1 MPIGLLSNS
10 DVWSDRHKAVA
21 LYFDQ
26 MALAVPAEWNEDR
39 IFDRQTAVR
48 ELADREMLSVLQYRL
63 EDHVKAA
70 APIIEA
76 VRMWPQEIRS
86 AIEFVQWTPR
96 TGHRATLA
104 EHWFSEDL
112 AECLVDANL
121 GYLKYEITPPFEP
134 YLRTSARIS
143 QVYNSRLAEIVASR
157 SRFSLT
163 GVDHGPFP
171 GSAHWGADTV
181 REVLTTGTAQ
191 GRVQFHES
199 TGVAGLALVS
209 IQAVLPGDLRAM
221 TIGQVSDFRVR
232 NRLALTTFQDFIEQ
246 IVNSSALPEVL
257 SSPSDA
263 RAVVLHLQSEYER
276 SVAPALRSME
286 KSLQRIGVGAVWRA
300 MSLNTAAPVLVAG
313 GLNSI
318 LPEGS
323 LSQVIVSS
331 AGLALGAGRLVYDA
345 RSQRSEESLANP
357 VGYLLA
363 LQREDWRDGFRRH
376 QISGP
381 LVDPS

>member
-26 MALAVPAEWNEDR
+26 MALAVPAVWDENR
-39 IFDRQTAVR
+39 IYQRQTAVR
-48 ELADREMLSVLQYRL
+48 ELADRQMLSVLKYRV
-63 EDHVKAA
+63 EDHANAA

-76 VRMWPQEIRS
+76 VHRWPEEIRA
-86 AIEFVQWTPR
+86 AIEIVQWRPR
-96 TGHRATLA
+96 TGLRATLD

-112 AECLVDANL
+112 AGCLVDANL
-121 GYLKYEITPPFEP
+121 GYLKYETEPPFDP
-134 YLRTSARIS
+134 FLRTSARIA
-143 QVYNSRLAEIVASR
+143 QIYNSRLAEIVASR
-157 SRFSLT
+157 LGFSLT

-171 GSAHWGADTV
+171 GSAHWGPETV
-181 REVLTTGTAQ
+181 REVLTTGTFV
-191 GRVQFHES
+191 GDVQLHES

-209 IQAVLPGDLRAM
+209 IQAVLPGDLKAM
-221 TIGQVSDFRVR
+221 TIRQVADFRAR
-232 NRLALTTFQDFIEQ
+232 NRLALTTFQDFIER
-246 IVNSSALPEVL
+246 IVTSSALPEVL

-263 RAVVLHLQSEYER
+263 RAVVLQLQNEYER
-276 SVAPALRSME
+276 SVAPALRSLE
-286 KSLQRIGVGAVWRA
+286 RSLQKIGVGAVWRA
-300 MSLNTAAPVLVAG
+300 LSLNTAAPLLVAG

-318 LPEGS
+318 LPDGA

-331 AGLALGAGRLVYDA
+331 AGLALAAGRLVYDA
-345 RSQRSEESLANP
+345 RSERTEQALANP

-363 LQREDWRDGFRRH
+363 LQREDWRDGFHRH